1 VLTTAT
7 NRFITEL
14 TAQAPGH
21 RAPDRHR
28 LRLGADGRF
37 TGAVTGT
44 LNMRDGKVT
53 RLRDWLAAQGAPWAH
68 DSVLYSDSIN
78 DLPLLQA
85 VGRAVAVDPDPRLA
99 AEAVARGWTVL
110 RWRDPVAP
118 GSTPA
123 ARVDQPA
130 AS

>member
-1 VLTTAT
+1 
-7 NRFITEL
+7 
-14 TAQAPGH
+14 
-21 RAPDRHR
+21 
-28 LRLGADGRF
+28 
-37 TGAVTGT
+37 
-44 LNMRDGKVT
+44 VT
-53 RLRDWLAAQGAPWAH
+53 RLRDWLAAQGRTLERE

-118 GSTPA
+118 G
-123 ARVDQPA
+123 
-130 AS
+130 